1 MSNEE
6 LDGIDFTV
14 DKTNLYK
21 EEGYTDLKVA
31 SIRRLVPVDAD
42 GNEDPSR
49 AAIYVGTTQLM
60 TPQGPLPI
68 QGALPANN
76 FKEAMEVFPEAMR
89 KATEQMIAEAQKMK
103 DKEDSRIIVPG
114 RE

>member
-1 MSNEE
+1 MSNPE
-6 LDGIDFTV
+6 LEGIDFTV
-14 DKTNLYK
+14 DTSNLYK

-31 SIRRLVPVDAD
+31 SIRRLVPVDAE

-60 TPQGPLPI
+60 TPQGLLPI
-68 QGALPANN
+68 QGPLPANN
-76 FKEAMEVFPEAMR
+76 FQEALEAFPAAMQ
-89 KATEQMIAEAQKMK
+89 KATEEMIAEAKKMK
-103 DKEDSRIIVPG
+103 EKEDSRIIVPG

>member
-1 MSNEE
+1 MSNDE

-14 DKTNLYK
+14 DTSNLYK
-21 EEGYTDLKVA
+21 EEGFTDLKVA
-31 SIRRLVPVDAD
+31 SIRRLSPVDAD
-42 GNEDPSR
+42 GNADTSR
-49 AAIYVGTTQLM
+49 AAIYVGSTQLM

-76 FKEAMEVFPEAMR
+76 FKEALEVFPAAMR
-89 KATEQMIAEAQKMK
+89 KATEQIIEEAKKMQ
-103 DKEDSRIIVPG
+103 EQESSRIIVPG

>member
-1 MSNEE
+1 MSNNE
-6 LDGIDFTV
+6 LQGVDFTV
-14 DKTNLYK
+14 DTSNLYK

-42 GNEDPSR
+42 GNADTSR

-60 TPQGPLPI
+60 TPQGLLPI
-68 QGALPANN
+68 QGALPANS
-76 FKEAMEVFPEAMR
+76 FKEALEVFPEAMQ
-89 KATEQMIAEAQKMK
+89 KATVQMIEEAKKMK
-103 DKEDSRIIVPG
+103 EKEDSRIIVPG

>member
-1 MSNEE
+1 MSNDM
-6 LDGIDFTV
+6 LNDVDFNV
-14 DKTNLYK
+14 DTDNLYK
-21 EEGYTDLKVA
+21 EEGFTDLKVA
-31 SIRRLVPVDAD
+31 SIRRLVPIDAD
-42 GNEDPSR
+42 GNADPGR

-60 TPQGPLPI
+60 TPQGLLPI

-76 FKEAMEVFPEAMR
+76 FKEALAVFPEAMR

-103 DKEDSRIIVPG
+103 EKEDSRIIVPG

>member
-1 MSNEE
+1 MSAEE
-6 LDGIDFTV
+6 LNGIDFTV
-14 DKTNLYK
+14 DTANLYK
-21 EEGYTDLKVA
+21 EEGFTDLKVA

-49 AAIYVGTTQLM
+49 TAIFVGTTQLM
-60 TPQGPLPI
+60 TPQGMLPI

-76 FKEAMEVFPEAMR
+76 LKEALEVFPEAMR
-89 KATEQMIAEAQKMK
+89 KATEKMIDEAKKMK
-103 DKEDSRIIVPG
+103 AQEDSRIIVPG

>member
-1 MSNEE
+1 MSADE
-6 LDGIDFTV
+6 LNNVDFTV
-14 DKTNLYK
+14 DTSNLYK

-31 SIRRLVPVDAD
+31 SVRRLVPVDAD
-42 GNEDPSR
+42 GNADPSR
-49 AAIYVGTTQLM
+49 ADIYVGATQLM
-60 TPQGPLPI
+60 TPQGMLPI

-76 FKEAMEVFPEAMR
+76 FKEALDVFPEAMR

-103 DKEDSRIIVPG
+103 EKEDSRIIVPG

>member
-6 LDGIDFTV
+6 LNGIDFTV
-14 DKTNLYK
+14 DTSNLYK
-21 EEGYTDLKVA
+21 EEGFTDLKVA
-31 SIRRLVPVDAD
+31 SIRQLTPVDAQ
-42 GNEDPSR
+42 GNPDTSR
-49 AAIYVGTTQLM
+49 AAIFVGSTQLM

-76 FKEAMEVFPEAMR
+76 FQEALQVFPEAMR

-103 DKEDSRIIVPG
+103 EKEDSRIIVPG

>member
-1 MSNEE
+1 MSNDE
-6 LDGIDFTV
+6 LNGLDFKV
-14 DKTNLYK
+14 DMSNLYK

-31 SIRRLVPVDAD
+31 SVRRLVPVDLD

-60 TPQGPLPI
+60 TPQGMLPI

-76 FKEAMEVFPEAMR
+76 FKEALDAFPEAMR
-89 KATEQMIAEAQKMK
+89 KATEKMIEEAQKMK
-103 DKEDSRIIVPG
+103 EKEDSRIIVPG

>member
-1 MSNEE
+1 MSNDE
-6 LDGIDFTV
+6 LKDVDFTV
-14 DKTNLYK
+14 DTSNLYK

-42 GNEDPSR
+42 GNPDASR

-60 TPQGPLPI
+60 TPQGLLPI

-76 FKEAMEVFPEAMR
+76 FKEALEVFPEAMQ
-89 KATEQMIAEAQKMK
+89 KATEQMIAEAKK
-103 DKEDSRIIVPG
+103 LKEKEDSRIVIPG

>member
-1 MSNEE
+1 MSSDE
-6 LDGIDFTV
+6 LNGIDFTV
-14 DKTNLYK
+14 DTTNLYK

-31 SIRRLVPVDAD
+31 AIRRLVPVDAG
-42 GNEDPSR
+42 GNEDTSR
-49 AAIYVGTTQLM
+49 AAIFVGTTQLM

-76 FKEAMEVFPEAMR
+76 FKEALAVFPEAMR
-89 KATEQMIAEAQKMK
+89 TATEKMIKEAKKMK
-103 DKEDSRIIVPG
+103 EQEDSRIIVPG